1 MSAAIKRWAVWD
13 IRTDSFMAENL
24 HSGLA
29 YVVAYDDRELAQRA
43 IAQAYGGDPRY
54 EVRMIATSVVSGEGS
69 LLAS

>member
-1 MSAAIKRWAVWD
+1 
-13 IRTDSFMAENL
+13 MAENL